1 MRIKTIYIENFR
13 GYKGRTYISIESL
26 TAFVGKND
34 IGKSTILEALDV
46 FFNEGK
52 NIIKIDKNDVNIN
65 GSGDTFT
72 IGVCFEDFPAKI
84 IVDSTVETSLEKEFL
99 LNEKGLLEV
108 KKEFKNSKKIGT
120 YIVAN
125 YPTVEELNNIHLLS
139 IAELKTLL
147 KSLNLEVSDNRKS
160 SIIRRKI
167 IDSVDDK
174 ELAVKEITIDKPG
187 AKQIWDSLAEY
198 MPLYELFQSDR
209 KNLDQDD
216 EVQSPM
222 KLLIKEILK
231 QDDIEEKLDSVFNE
245 IKSKAEALTER
256 TIEKISEMNSEIAKE
271 LKSEFDSPDWAKIF
285 KFSIDTEEGISLN
298 KRGSGVR
305 RLILLNFFRAEAE
318 RRRTERKVA
327 TVIYAFEEPETSQHP
342 HHQKLLIEAFKEL
355 ASNEINQVILTTHSP
370 SIAKMLDINSLRFL
384 EKNEDKQTIV
394 SSSSDDH
401 PNILLEISKSLGIL
415 PNIEAFNLNKIK
427 LAICVEGKNDI
438 AFLKNLNKNVNKLN
452 EIVDFESEDILF
464 IPMGGSTLQFWVNED
479 YLGKLNLAQF
489 HLYDSD
495 IGSIKANK
503 YKKYVDIINTREKSS
518 AVETR
523 MRELENYIPYS
534 ILENNYDGLSVNSI
548 EDWGTTDVP
557 ELIAEYVYNSD
568 SARARDWISLDDKK
582 KKNKTGVVKNRI
594 NTELVLEV
602 TEELLLEHGH
612 LDEIIEWHNNI
623 ASLLYE
629 EQVII

>member
-1 MRIKTIYIENFR
+1 MRIKMVYIENFR
-13 GYKGRTYISIESL
+13 GYKGKTYISFESL

-52 NIIKIDKNDVNIN
+52 NIIKIDKHDINISGTNDI
-65 GSGDTFT
+65 FT
-72 IGVCFEDFPAKI
+72 IGVCFEGFPDKI
-84 IVDSTVETSLEKEFL
+84 IVDSTVETSLEKEYL
-99 LNEKGLLEV
+99 LNESGLLEI

-125 YPTVEELNNIHLLS
+125 YPTVEELSNIHLLS
-139 IAELKTLL
+139 IAELKGVL
-147 KSLNLEVSDNRKS
+147 KKLNLEVHDNRKS
-160 SIIRRKI
+160 SLIRREI
-167 IDSVDDK
+167 IDSIDDK
-174 ELAVKEITIDKPG
+174 ELAIKEIAIDKLG
-187 AKQIWDSLAEY
+187 AKQIWDSLEEY

-231 QDDIEEKLDSVFNE
+231 QGDIEEKLDSVFNE

-342 HHQKLLIEAFKEL
+342 HHQKLLIEAFKDL

-384 EKNEDKQTIV
+384 EKNEDRQTIV
-394 SSSSDDH
+394 SSSDDH

-438 AFLKNLNKNVNKLN
+438 AFLKHLNKNVNTLN
-452 EIVDFESEDILF
+452 KIVDFESEDILF

-518 AVETR
+518 AVETK

-594 NTELVLEV
+594 NTELVLRV
-602 TEELLLEHGH
+602 TEELLEEHNY

-629 EQVII
+629 DQFIV

>member
-1 MRIKTIYIENFR
+1 MRIKTVYIENFR
-13 GYKGRTYISIESL
+13 GYKGKTYISFESL

-52 NIIKIDKNDVNIN
+52 NIIKIDKHDINIAGTNDI
-65 GSGDTFT
+65 FT
-72 IGVCFEDFPAKI
+72 IGVCFEGFPDKI
-84 IVDSTVETSLEKEFL
+84 IVDSTVETSLEKEYL
-99 LNEKGLLEV
+99 LNENGLLEI

-125 YPTVEELNNIHLLS
+125 YPTVEELSNIHLLS
-139 IAELKTLL
+139 IAELKGVL
-147 KSLNLEVSDNRKS
+147 KKLNLEVQDNRKS
-160 SIIRRKI
+160 SLIRRKI
-167 IDSVDDK
+167 IDSIDDK
-174 ELAVKEITIDKPG
+174 ELAIKEIAIDKLG
-187 AKQIWDSLAEY
+187 AKQIWDSLEEY

-231 QDDIEEKLDSVFNE
+231 QGDIEEKLDSVFNE

-342 HHQKLLIEAFKEL
+342 HHQKLLIEAFKDL

-384 EKNEDKQTIV
+384 EKNENRQTIV
-394 SSSSDDH
+394 SSSDDH

-415 PNIEAFNLNKIK
+415 PNIEAFNLSKIK

-438 AFLKNLNKNVNKLN
+438 AFLKNLNKNVDTLNK
-452 EIVDFESEDILF
+452 IVDFESEDILF

-503 YKKYVDIINTREKSS
+503 YKKYVDIINTREKSY
-518 AVETR
+518 AVETK
-523 MRELENYIPYS
+523 MRELENYIPHS
-534 ILENNYDGLSVNSI
+534 ILENHYNGLSINLLEEWHTI
-548 EDWGTTDVP
+548 DVP
-557 ELIAEYVYNSD
+557 EFIAEYVYNSD
-568 SARARDWISLDDKK
+568 SARTKDWISLDDKK
-582 KKNKTGVVKNRI
+582 KKNKTGLVKNRI
-594 NTELVLEV
+594 NTELIISV
-602 TEELLLEHGH
+602 TEELLVEHDY
-612 LDEIIEWHNNI
+612 LDEITEWHNNI
-623 ASLLYE
+623 ANLLYE
-629 EQVII
+629 DQFII